1 MIKFRYKRKPP
12 SDATSTDSAPARAAS
27 NNRKDPGRR
36 EHKQCI
42 RAVVELFSQL
52 QTSSEP
58 ALCPEPL
65 RRALASGPLAGRRFP
80 LGCLGDAAECFE
92 LLLHRV
98 HSHLSHEDSDA
109 CETSACVAHRRFAMR
124 VVEQSVCEC
133 GANSEQLPFTQMVHY
148 VSASALT
155 SQSIMLDRQ
164 AMTFGQLLR
173 SAGNM
178 GDIRDCPNACGAKIG
193 ICRALLNR
201 PDVVSIGVV
210 WDSERPPAD
219 QVHSVLKSIG
229 TSLRLC
235 DVFHQVSDSR
245 WAQSVDHELVG
256 VVTYYGKHYTT
267 FFFHTKLRVW
277 VYFDDANV
285 KEVGPHWDGVVDKC
299 CRGRYQPLLLLY
311 ATPQPQAMPQQM
323 AGTVQEVLTQPP
335 NVPSLRR
342 AVTPSPEKEKPTVGN
357 TRRAITPTPVR
368 GGTSNPGTDYQNL
381 SVIQSHLRP
390 NQETVEYTRAKSFE
404 SAVQYQNLNVIQEK
418 IFKSMNSLN
427 GSGQMDYS
435 TMGTLEKKDAYGRW
449 ENNQTMRKQQFPPQ
463 QNPYPAHQQQ
473 PNDGLSMPD
482 HLNQPR
488 RRDSG
493 NWSGDRNSASSSSST
508 TLENPYLYL
517 VGKRNVSVPPSPTRN
532 GIHYDAGYDSY
543 SLSSTDSYPP
553 KTHNPQLAKIPESVV
568 LSGDCERL
576 CMEADQLLE
585 KSRLTED
592 AHDFETA
599 LVLCN
604 AAAGKARA
612 AMDAPYSNPHTMTF
626 ARMKHN
632 TCIMRAR
639 SLHRR
644 ILIEKGS
651 DLILK
656 EPQQLQIPAIQ
667 DVRYVQTNNSA
678 LKQMR
683 QSNKDKILSLGKS
696 LINSGSSGKEMEK
709 GTKSIEIYATLPKQK
724 KNVMKFVEA
733 DDIIS
738 VETVKQERES
748 RSLFGRGRRNEDKE
762 KRSRSEDRNKIA
774 REFSIAEPLLANA
787 KDTLKKH
794 KEEKEDKKEKD
805 KSNKKQHKIRRKLLM
820 GGLIRRKNRS
830 MPDLTEGNDD
840 QQKNPTDGSIKTTIV
855 SHDDTSLMVNKMNP
869 NNNISGYLSEGH
881 LEYQPPYVSI
891 ANPNL
896 ERSKLMR
903 KSFHT
908 SNRQLTVAP
917 KVPPPPPL
925 RKSSSLT
932 PAQPSELTT
941 ENIQAI
947 QPFHQANPSNIST
960 MSSNTSMSEDSIQTV
975 ITTCAQVHHEQTPVK
990 QVDDGHGISL
1000 DLPPYPS
1007 PPTSSCH
1014 SRQASEEFPPPPPLI
1029 DMEPLN
1035 EQLNQLHMLEAQR
1048 NSMMEA
1054 NYGFAFNNNLA
1065 SKSLSW
1071 LKDMQQKQNAQKA
1084 KQQPLNGFHQQP
1096 GHVRSVKDLASRF
1109 EQPSPV
1115 NSRPQMRAYSS
1126 QELLNESSVDTAD
1139 SMSIS
1144 SQSSCSTI
1152 ARNQMQPDKINEI
1165 SVDVVDCPMIT
1176 RLKQSEVGN
1185 MVGDLQ
1191 KIKYD
1196 VGQSQIAE
1204 ELREVEMLNAV
1215 VQQTLNGGN
1224 NNNQAAAK
1232 RPKKKSVSFCDHVIL
1247 VATADEEEDDSFIP
1261 NPILERVLRTAINGG
1276 GPPCGTDVIDTRVIQ
1291 RVELKE
1297 EKTSEKE
1304 SQGVDMP
1311 DSFGSQSHQ
1320 IMDNPPLNLSTPKP
1334 DIKNYYSMDAQ
1345 RAAQMKQQLLNMHNF
1360 QSMAH
1365 TTSQEMQRQLQ
1376 LQQEENQKFS
1386 AMLMQETKRMD
1397 RFNNPHGA
1405 GNHTQYTGSPQMTN
1419 RNQYPT
1425 MTNGYPAGKMISPN
1439 GFDNLTHP
1447 ASPYMHVPLSP
1458 QQPQP
1463 NVNFNA
1469 PIPQQN
1475 GQIHPGMQQRIILPQ
1490 NGYMMPLRGNHN
1502 ANIYQKPPLS
1512 SPNYPA
1518 PPMSASS
1525 PVNQYNSYPYQ
1536 SVPIVHGNAIPPLDQ
1551 QPHLYAQP
1559 PVKQFA
1565 QQPKKVSFEPGTKTG
1580 SEKLSTPPYTPA
1592 PQMNPQGEFITG
1604 SVPQRVAISTY
1615 NSTAI
1620 VKASAK
1626 AIQCSLCRKK
1636 HVIAPA
1642 MYCADCDSYMSRFQ
1656 PARR

>member
-1 MIKFRYKRKPP
+1 MGYGASKGLLNGPGQNNCFLNCAVQVLWHLDTFRRSFRQLTNHVCGGQDCLFCALK
-12 SDATSTDSAPARAAS
+12 
-27 NNRKDPGRR
+27 
-36 EHKQCI
+36 
-42 RAVVELFSQL
+42 ELFSQL

-109 CETSACVAHRRFAMR
+109 CETPACVAHRRFAMR

-155 SQSIMLDRQ
+155 SQSILLDRQ
-164 AMTFGQLLR
+164 SMSFGQLLR

-285 KEVGPHWDGVVDKC
+285 KEVGPHWEGVVEKC

-323 AGTVQEVLTQPP
+323 VGTVQEVMTQPP

-342 AVTPSPEKEKPTVGN
+342 AVTPSPEKEKPQVGT

-368 GGTSNPGTDYQNL
+368 GGAATTDYQNL
-381 SVIQSHLRP
+381 SVIQSHLMP
-390 NQETVEYTRAKSFE
+390 KQEAIEYNRAKSFDS

-427 GSGQMDYS
+427 GSAQIDYS
-435 TMGTLEKKDAYGRW
+435 NMGTLEKKDYANRW
-449 ENNQTMRKQQFPPQ
+449 ENTQTMRKQQYPRMNGEGGMPPQ
-463 QNPYPAHQQQ
+463 QHYPQHP

-517 VGKRNVSVPPSPTRN
+517 VGKRNVNVPPSPTRN

-632 TCIMRAR
+632 TCVMRAR

-651 DLILK
+651 EVILK
-656 EPQQLQIPAIQ
+656 ESQQPQLLTQE
-667 DVRYVQTNNSA
+667 VRHSRDGSNSS
-678 LKQMR
+678 LRQMR
-683 QSNKDKILSLGKS
+683 QSNKDKIISLGKH
-696 LINSGSSGKEMEK
+696 LMNPTANSTSKEMEK
-709 GTKSIEIYATLPKQK
+709 GAKSIEIYATLPKQK
-724 KNVMKFVEA
+724 KNVLKFVDT

-748 RSLFGRGRRNEDKE
+748 RSLFGRGRRSEDKE

-840 QQKNPTDGSIKTTIV
+840 QQKNPSDGSIKTTIV
-855 SHDDTSLMVNKMNP
+855 SHDDTSLMVNNKMNP
-869 NNNISGYLSEGH
+869 NNISGYLSEGH
-881 LEYQPPYVSI
+881 LEYQAPYVSI

-908 SNRQLTVAP
+908 SNRQLTVA

-932 PAQPSELTT
+932 QAQPSELTT

-975 ITTCAQVHHEQTPVK
+975 ITTCAVVHHEQTPMKTLEDHHVNN
-990 QVDDGHGISL
+990 L

-1014 SRQASEEFPPPPPLI
+1014 SRQASEEFPPPPPSI

-1035 EQLNQLHMLEAQR
+1035 EQLNQLHLLESQR
-1048 NSMMEA
+1048 N
-1054 NYGFAFNNNLA
+1054 GFLEMPEGKGYTMAS

-1071 LKDMQQKQNAQKA
+1071 LKDMQQKQLMQKA
-1084 KQQPLNGFHQQP
+1084 KSMNGFHQP
-1096 GHVRSVKDLASRF
+1096 SGPVRSVKDLASRF
-1109 EQPSPV
+1109 EQQTSV
-1115 NSRPQMRAYSS
+1115 SRPQMRQYSS
-1126 QELLNESSVDTAD
+1126 QELLNESSVDTAET
-1139 SMSIS
+1139 MSIS
-1144 SQSSCSTI
+1144 SQSSCSTV
-1152 ARNQMQPDKINEI
+1152 ARSQMMPDKINEI
-1165 SVDVVDCPMIT
+1165 SVDVVDCPMIAK
-1176 RLKQSEVGN
+1176 LKQSEVGN
-1185 MVGDLQ
+1185 MAGDLQ
-1191 KIKYD
+1191 KVRYD
-1196 VGQSQIAE
+1196 VAQSQIAE

-1215 VQQTLNGGN
+1215 VQQTLNGGS
-1224 NNNQAAAK
+1224 NQAAAK

-1276 GPPCGTDVIDTRVIQ
+1276 GPNPGTDVVDTRVIQ
-1291 RVELKE
+1291 RIELKE
-1297 EKTSEKE
+1297 EKRPE
-1304 SQGVDMP
+1304 SPPQGVDVP

-1320 IMDNPPLNLSTPKP
+1320 NQLQELPSPVNLSTPKP

-1345 RAAQMKQQLLNMHNF
+1345 RAAHMKQQLQNMHNF
-1360 QSMAH
+1360 QAMSVP
-1365 TTSQEMQRQLQ
+1365 TPNQEMQRQLQ

-1386 AMLMQETKRMD
+1386 AMLMQETKRME
-1397 RFNNPHGA
+1397 RFSVPPGTA
-1405 GNHTQYTGSPQMTN
+1405 NHQYTGSPQMGV
-1419 RNQYPT
+1419 RSQYPG
-1425 MTNGYPAGKMISPN
+1425 MTNGYM
-1439 GFDNLTHP
+1439 

-1458 QQPQP
+1458 QQPQG
-1463 NVNFNA
+1463 NMNF
-1469 PIPQQN
+1469 PPN
-1475 GQIHPGMQQRIILPQ
+1475 GQIHPAMQQRLMHPP
-1490 NGYMMPLRGNHN
+1490 NGYMLPLRGNHN
-1502 ANIYQKPPLS
+1502 TNIYQKPPLPS
-1512 SPNYPA
+1512 ANFQA
-1518 PPMSASS
+1518 PPN
-1525 PVNQYNSYPYQ
+1525 NQFTSYPYQ
-1536 SVPIVHGNAIPPLDQ
+1536 SVPIVHGGNIPLDQ
-1551 QPHLYAQP
+1551 PAQAHLYAQP

-1565 QQPKKVSFEPGTKTG
+1565 QPPKKVSFEPGTKTG
-1580 SEKLSTPPYTPA
+1580 SPGTPQLSPT
-1592 PQMNPQGEFITG
+1592 GEYVTG
-1604 SVPQRVAISTY
+1604 TVPQRVAISTY

-1626 AIQCSLCRKK
+1626 AIQCNLCRKK

-1642 MYCADCDSYMSRFQ
+1642 MYCADCDAYMSRFQ
-1656 PARR
+1656 NRR